1 MTLKI
6 PLVLIHHLVL
16 ALINKETDV
25 VDAFATDALL
35 EKFDLVTLK
44 DDKNF
49 FPPYYAIPIIRREV
63 LEEYPEVESLINELG
78 TYLNDEVMISLNYKV
93 DELQQEPD
101 QVAREFLIEK
111 GLIK

>member
-1 MTLKI
+1 MNFIKYIVQNRNQIFNLTLEHI
-6 PLVLIHHLVL
+6 EL
-16 ALINKETDV
+16 
-25 VDAFATDALL
+25 
-35 EKFDLVTLK
+35 KFDLVTLK